1 MYRLPTSALVESR
14 RVGVEGL
21 PIRGVPVPVEA
32 GAHLQQLGQGGH
44 RDGVEWTG
52 QTFVLLMLKYLLIRL
67 FHGPG
72 KGFVVMNACNNV
84 FMYVCMYMGA
94 YNSGNTCM
102 AAKVG
107 EPLGFCDIRCAPSCQ
122 LRSIGFRAVSKSD
135 ALHLQRRT

>member
-1 MYRLPTSALVESR
+1 MYQLLTSALVESR
-14 RVGVEGL
+14 RVVVEGL

-72 KGFVVMNACNNV
+72 KRVRCYECMQQCI
-84 FMYVCMYMGA
+84 YVCMYVHGSIQQRQHL
-94 YNSGNTCM
+94 YGGEGGR
-102 AAKVG
+102 AARI
-107 EPLGFCDIRCAPSCQ
+107 L
-122 LRSIGFRAVSKSD
+122 
-135 ALHLQRRT
+135 

>member
-1 MYRLPTSALVESR
+1 MYQLTSALVESR
-14 RVGVEGL
+14 RVVVEGL

-67 FHGPG
+67 FHSPG
-72 KGFVVMNACNNV
+72 KRIRCYECMQQC
-84 FMYVCMYMGA
+84 MYVCMYMGA

-122 LRSIGFRAVSKSD
+122 LRSIGFRAVGKSD